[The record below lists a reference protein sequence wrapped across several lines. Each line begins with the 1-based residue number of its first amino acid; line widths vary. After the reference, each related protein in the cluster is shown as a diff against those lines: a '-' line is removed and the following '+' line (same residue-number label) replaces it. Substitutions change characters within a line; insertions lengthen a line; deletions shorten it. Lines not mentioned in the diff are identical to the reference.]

1 VTAANTAVLDA
12 SVFVRSVIEPRGE
25 GAKWVAAVDQ
35 GTVEGHTATLAFTEV
50 ANALLGYV
58 RADALS
64 LADATTALRA
74 LAGLPLRLHGSELA
88 PAAVGAA
95 IDIGLSAYDGT
106 YAALA
111 ESLDAPLVTADRRLA
126 GAVPSAELLS

>member
-1 VTAANTAVLDA
+1 MTAANTAVLDA

-35 GTVEGHTATLAFTEV
+35 GTVQGHTATLAFTEV

-64 LADATTALRA
+64 LADALTALRA
-74 LAGLPLRLHGSELA
+74 IAGLPLRLHGAELA
-88 PAAVGAA
+88 PAALGAA
-95 IDIGLSAYDGT
+95 IDLGLSAYDGT

-126 GAVPSAELLS
+126 GAVPTAELLS

>member
-12 SVFVRSVIEPRGE
+12 SVFVRSVVEPRGE

-35 GTVEGHTATLAFTEV
+35 GMVQGHTATLAFTEV

-74 LAGLPLRLHGSELA
+74 LAGLPLRLHGPELA
-88 PAAVGAA
+88 PAALGAA
-95 IDIGLSAYDGT
+95 IDLGLSAYDGT

-111 ESLDAPLVTADRRLA
+111 ESLDGPLVTADRRLA
-126 GAVPSAELLS
+126 GAVPWAELLS